1 MEKTRKRKKVD
12 NKKTLAFKKLKLLIT
27 IVNRNKAEYYL
38 DLLQSQ
44 EINMQLVSLGKGTAD
59 SETLRYLGLA
69 ESEKVIIFSIIREDK
84 IPSTLEL
91 LNQKFTTIK
100 NGKGIAY
107 TISLSSVIGVAIY
120 QFLSNNTTNLNKG
133 EIYER

>member
-69 ESEKVIIFSIIREDK
+69 ESEKVIIFSIIKEDK
-84 IPSTLEL
+84 IPPTLEL

-133 EIYER
+133 EI

>member
-107 TISLSSVIGVAIY
+107 TISLSSVIGVDIY

-133 EIYER
+133 EI

>member
-133 EIYER
+133 EI

>member
-100 NGKGIAY
+100 YYK
-107 TISLSSVIGVAIY
+107 
-120 QFLSNNTTNLNKG
+120 FK
-133 EIYER
+133 

>member
-1 MEKTRKRKKVD
+1 MEKTRKRK
-12 NKKTLAFKKLKLLIT
+12 N
-27 IVNRNKAEYYL
+27 VNRNKAEYYL

-133 EIYER
+133 EI

>member
-27 IVNRNKAEYYL
+27 IVNRNKGEYYL

-133 EIYER
+133 EI

>member
-44 EINMQLVSLGKGTAD
+44 EINC
-59 SETLRYLGLA
+59 
-69 ESEKVIIFSIIREDK
+69 
-84 IPSTLEL
+84 IPQAGHL
-91 LNQKFTTIK
+91 
-100 NGKGIAY
+100 
-107 TISLSSVIGVAIY
+107 SLSHISKC
-120 QFLSNNTTNLNKG
+120 FSPT
-133 EIYER
+133 

>member
-100 NGKGIAY
+100 NGKIPLGNKRILRRNVGFSFF
-107 TISLSSVIGVAIY
+107 IVLLIRSL
-120 QFLSNNTTNLNKG
+120 FLTLN
-133 EIYER
+133 

>member
-59 SETLRYLGLA
+59 SQTLRYLGLA

-133 EIYER
+133 EI

>member
-91 LNQKFTTIK
+91 LNQKFSTIK

-133 EIYER
+133 EI

>member
-27 IVNRNKAEYYL
+27 IVNRNKAENYL

-133 EIYER
+133 EI